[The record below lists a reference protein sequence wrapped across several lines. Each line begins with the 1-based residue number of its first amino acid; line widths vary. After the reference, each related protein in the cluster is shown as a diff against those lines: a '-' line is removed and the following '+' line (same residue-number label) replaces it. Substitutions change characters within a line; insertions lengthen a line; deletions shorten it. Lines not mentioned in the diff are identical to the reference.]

1 MKKKF
6 VSPVDDDQLYDDVVV
21 VDVSWVVFVSWLVD
35 RFTLW
40 LNAPALY
47 HPRTLQ
53 AYPLR

>member
-1 MKKKF
+1 MKKKL

-21 VDVSWVVFVSWLVD
+21 VDVSRVVFVSWLVD

-40 LNAPALY
+40 LNPPALY